1 LQEAHKKD
9 VQVLAMD
16 FMEEPKHVKEYM
28 AEKGINYPVAIIDES
43 VSTTFGEIEGIP
55 TNFLID
61 PQGKIIKVMVGYVG
75 KSDIETYMK

>member
-1 LQEAHKKD
+1 MGL
-9 VQVLAMD
+9 D
-16 FMEEPKHVKEYM
+16 FMEEPKHVKDYM

-61 PQGKIIKVMVGYVG
+61 PQGKIVKVMVGYVA
-75 KSDIETYMK
+75 KTDIEGYMK